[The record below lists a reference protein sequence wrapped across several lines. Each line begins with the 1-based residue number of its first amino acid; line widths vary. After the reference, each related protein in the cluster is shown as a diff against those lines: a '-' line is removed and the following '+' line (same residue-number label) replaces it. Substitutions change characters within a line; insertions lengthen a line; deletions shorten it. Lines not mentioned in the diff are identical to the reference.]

1 MASSLL
7 KQGKLFLLCMLI
19 WGLLQLTC
27 GLVIL
32 VGVVGQ
38 DHWNHHYPLN
48 EPLFLLAASSSFI
61 TAGKCAIAFGYFRES
76 KGLKIAV
83 VVTSVLSMII
93 GVAHFLLLEPSSP
106 RDGNTLLRYDKR
118 EETVHISQET
128 VEIETTINLGSVINA
143 VFLLIFIPNC
153 RKSGFGFDHLEE
165 ETDNEPPPYNHHTIE
180 AGVGNHESCEATSP
194 PPIYTISEGTQ
205 YQSNITIMWQNQR

>member
-7 KQGKLFLLCMLI
+7 KQGKLFILSMLI
-19 WGLLQLTC
+19 WGLLQLIC

-32 VGVVGQ
+32 VGVVDQ

-106 RDGNTLLRYDKR
+106 RDGNTLQRYDKR
-118 EETVHISQET
+118 KETVHIYQET
-128 VEIETTINLGSVINA
+128 VETMIYLSSIINA

-153 RKSGFGFDHLEE
+153 KKSGFGFVHLEE
-165 ETDNEPPPYNHHTIE
+165 ETDNDPPSYNHHTIE
-180 AGVGNHESCEATSP
+180 AGVGNEATSP

>member
-7 KQGKLFLLCMLI
+7 KQGKLFILSMLI
-19 WGLLQLTC
+19 WGLLQLIC

-32 VGVVGQ
+32 VGVVDQ

-83 VVTSVLSMII
+83 VVTSVLSMIF

-106 RDGNTLLRYDKR
+106 RDGNTLQRYDKR

-128 VEIETTINLGSVINA
+128 VEIETMIYLGSIINA

-153 RKSGFGFDHLEE
+153 KKSGFGFVHLEE
-165 ETDNEPPPYNHHTIE
+165 ETDNDPPSYNHHTIE
-180 AGVGNHESCEATSP
+180 AGVGNHEGYEATSP
-194 PPIYTISEGTQ
+194 PPIYTICKGTQ

>member
-7 KQGKLFLLCMLI
+7 KQGKLFILSMLI
-19 WGLLQLTC
+19 WGLLQLIC

-32 VGVVGQ
+32 VGVVDQ

-61 TAGKCAIAFGYFRES
+61 TAGKCAIAFSYFRDS

-93 GVAHFLLLEPSSP
+93 GVAHFLLLDPSSP
-106 RDGNTLLRYDKR
+106 RYGNTLQRYDKR

-128 VEIETTINLGSVINA
+128 VQTMIYLGSIINA

-153 RKSGFGFDHLEE
+153 KKSGFGFVHLEE
-165 ETDNEPPPYNHHTIE
+165 ETDNEPPSYNHHTID
-180 AGVGNHESCEATSP
+180 AGVGNEATSP

>member
-7 KQGKLFLLCMLI
+7 KQGKLFILSMLI

-32 VGVVGQ
+32 VGVVDQ

-61 TAGKCAIAFGYFRES
+61 TAGKCTIAFGYFRES

-83 VVTSVLSMII
+83 VVTSVLSMIF

-106 RDGNTLLRYDKR
+106 RDGNTLQRYAKR

-128 VEIETTINLGSVINA
+128 VEIETTIYLGSVINA

-165 ETDNEPPPYNHHTIE
+165 ETDNDPPPYNHHTIE
-180 AGVGNHESCEATSP
+180 AGVGNHQSCEAASP

>member
-1 MASSLL
+1 MASRLL
-7 KQGKLFLLCMLI
+7 KQGKLFILSMLI

-32 VGVVGQ
+32 VGQ

-83 VVTSVLSMII
+83 VVTSVLSMIF

-106 RDGNTLLRYDKR
+106 RDGNTLQRYAKR

-128 VEIETTINLGSVINA
+128 VEIETMIYLGSVINA

-165 ETDNEPPPYNHHTIE
+165 ETDNEPPSYNHHTID
-180 AGVGNHESCEATSP
+180 AGVGNEATSP
-194 PPIYTISEGTQ
+194 PPIYTISEGTH